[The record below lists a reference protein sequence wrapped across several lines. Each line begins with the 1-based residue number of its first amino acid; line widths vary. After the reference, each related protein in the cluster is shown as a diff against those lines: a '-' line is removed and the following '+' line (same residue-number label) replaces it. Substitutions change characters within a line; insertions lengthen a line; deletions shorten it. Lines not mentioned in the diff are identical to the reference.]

1 VELVKL
7 QRCLEE
13 AEVERVIEVGRLAI
27 LVADISKGLV
37 DLGMC
42 RIQGIPQDR
51 CMASDI
57 LELAGTILEC
67 LGEAYASGHS
77 PWD

>member
-13 AEVERVIEVGRLAI
+13 AEVEHVIEVGRLAI

-42 RIQGIPQDR
+42 RIQGIPQD
-51 CMASDI
+51 
-57 LELAGTILEC
+57 
-67 LGEAYASGHS
+67 
-77 PWD
+77 